1 MSDTQ
6 RDLASLLALF
16 ADNTAGGISEQ
27 DARDFMVSAF
37 GGYASCYIDAGSTSQ
52 VAASGAGTPM
62 GQFTSLGPASGVTI
76 SPGTGIMTFAVA
88 GDYLVDFSIDFEG
101 VAGRL
106 YTFSAFTSGLT
117 GSALVNAAAER
128 TAARFSNIITV
139 TAGQAIQLKAKCDVS
154 NLFTARSG
162 HWLCKRVG

>member
-6 RDLASLLALF
+6 RDLAALLALF

-37 GGYASCYIDAGSTSQ
+37 GGYASAYVDAGSSSQ
-52 VAASGAGTPM
+52 VATTGGIAFGLLSA
-62 GQFTSLGPASGVTI
+62 LGPASGVTI
-76 SPGTGIMTFAVA
+76 ATGTGQMTFSVA
-88 GDYLVDFSIDFEG
+88 GDYMVDGRFEFDG

-106 YTFSAFTSGLT
+106 YTFNAGTGLV

-128 TAARFSNIITV
+128 ATAGFGNIITV
-139 TAGQAIQLKAKCDVS
+139 TAGQSRQLKAFCDVN
-154 NLFTARSG
+154 NLLTLRSG
-162 HWLCKRVG
+162 FWRARRVG